1 MLTLKAAGLLDLDT
15 GQVVRPG
22 LLQVE
27 GELIAGVGGA
37 DGPACAGRAD
47 GPRARS
53 WTWAS

>member
-1 MLTLKAAGLLDLDT
+1 MLTLKAAGLLDLDA

-27 GELIAGVGGA
+27 GELIAGAGGA
-37 DGPACAGRAD
+37 DRAGR
-47 GPRARS
+47 GGGRPRARS